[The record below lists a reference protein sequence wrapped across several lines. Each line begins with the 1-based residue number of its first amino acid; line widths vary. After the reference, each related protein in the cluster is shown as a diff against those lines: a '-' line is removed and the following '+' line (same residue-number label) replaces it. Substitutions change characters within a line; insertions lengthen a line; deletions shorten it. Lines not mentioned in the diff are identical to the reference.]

1 MKPRSVVS
9 GLAKHYVD
17 KTELLNQKVIVF
29 ANLKFS
35 KFKGI
40 ESQGMVMC
48 ATDAAS
54 GKVKILKPPKDAK
67 VGSSLRWENS
77 ADYKADDRI
86 NIGKKNSFWKKD
98 IVEKL
103 KTDKD
108 GNMAFDGIAF
118 KTENDQCVC
127 SEFSIAQIS

>member
-1 MKPRSVVS
+1 MGS
-9 GLAKHYVD
+9 
-17 KTELLNQKVIVF
+17 ELLNQKVVFF

-35 KFKGI
+35 KFKGV

-48 ATDAAS
+48 STDPTS
-54 GKVKILKPPKDAK
+54 GQVKILRPPSDAQ
-67 VGSSLRWENS
+67 VGSSLKWENS

-98 IVEKL
+98 IVDKL

-118 KTENDQCVC
+118 KTENDQCIS
-127 SEFSIAQIS
+127 SEFSAAQIS